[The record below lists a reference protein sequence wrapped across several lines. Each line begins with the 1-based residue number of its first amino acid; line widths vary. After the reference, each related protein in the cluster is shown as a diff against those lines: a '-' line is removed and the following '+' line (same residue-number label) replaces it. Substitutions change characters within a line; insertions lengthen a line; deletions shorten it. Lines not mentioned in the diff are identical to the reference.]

1 MFTGIIAGSTT
12 VSTITALSTGRQLR
26 IQFPG
31 ANTRLA
37 SGDSIA
43 LNGVCT
49 TAIDIDASGFSIQ
62 LLQETLK
69 KTNFNS
75 IKVGDALNWELSA
88 TPTTA
93 LGGHIVYGHVDDVGT
108 ISAISDEGPF
118 KILSIGY
125 SPQFRVYLI
134 PKGSICING
143 ISLTV
148 VDVTP
153 TTFSCHIIPHTI
165 ANTGLYAQKSGN
177 LVNLEYDIVAKY
189 LYNFHSF
196 SQEASEKSLLDTLNK
211 AGYL

>member
-1 MFTGIIAGSTT
+1 MFTGIVAGSAT
-12 VSTITALSTGRQLR
+12 VTALTALSTGLQLR
-26 IQFPG
+26 IRLPG
-31 ANTRLA
+31 ANIQIAT
-37 SGDSIA
+37 GDSIA

-49 TAIDIDASGFSIQ
+49 TAIDIDATGFSVQ

-69 KTNFNS
+69 KTSFKS
-75 IKVGDALNWELSA
+75 IKVGDSFNWELSA

-93 LGGHIVYGHVDDVGT
+93 LGGHLVYGHVDEVGT
-108 ISAISDEGPF
+108 ISTISDEGPF
-118 KILSIGY
+118 KILSIAY
-125 SPQFRVYLI
+125 SPQFRVFLI

-148 VDVTP
+148 VDVSATH
-153 TTFSCHIIPHTI
+153 FSCHIIPHTI

-196 SQEASEKSLLDTLNK
+196 NQGASEKSLLDTLNK